1 VVDSSATHLFL
12 TGGEEEMMKT
22 DGIPKYR
29 KFNGKRFTR
38 TYTRDTKRAATKE
51 VADLHASGMLGRV
64 VKYGNKYVV
73 YAR

>member
-1 VVDSSATHLFL
+1 MTKENS
-12 TGGEEEMMKT
+12 
-22 DGIPKYR
+22 IPKYR

-38 TYTRDTKRAATKE
+38 AYTRATKRAAEKE
-51 VADLHASGMLGRV
+51 VADLHGSGMLGRV